1 VQSVSDQSNLLDP
14 IRVLS
19 SRLGTLSIPAIRCD
33 AGGGVIPFDEQLDL
47 NGPGLIRQWT
57 RSGYCLRLLQNAMDE
72 WVDTDEPA
80 PTELFPGCWAMPV
93 PLSHRRRRIGYLVG
107 FAIEP
112 RAIGD
117 ESFIAGC
124 QSAGID
130 AMLAAEQFEKIAVH
144 DGSSIQRIAQLIGWA
159 NADLLAIRGAED
171 ALSSFSAQ
179 LTEAYEEITL
189 LYKLGHAMNAITHPQ
204 KFVGMMIDE
213 LQETLS
219 FRWSAVGF
227 VEKGLDAVALA
238 GKTFPS
244 GDPNESTDDL
254 REQLARLLTLIPTDA
269 PTIIKPGGR
278 WSEHFPNVE
287 SVLLVHPF
295 SVGGKLAGA
304 IVAGDKLGSDT
315 EISSA
320 DIKLLEAAGE
330 HLSIL
335 LENAG
340 LYENQHAMFIGTLRA
355 LVESIDAKDPYT
367 SGHSERVAHLARQL
381 AIAAG
386 YDEETAERVW
396 ICGLIHDVGKIGVPE
411 AVLCKPGRLT
421 DEEFDLIRA
430 HPEIGHRILKDIPQ
444 MSDVLPGVLSHHER
458 WDGRGYPN
466 NLAGEDLPLF
476 ARLIGLADSFDA
488 MSSTR
493 TYRSAM
499 PRDKVLSEIRN
510 CAGTQFDPELAPIFA
525 DLDLTEYDEMV
536 KKHAAAEALTH
547 ELIPD
552 AADEAGKDGGDDR
565 KQQSPKAA

>member
-1 VQSVSDQSNLLDP
+1 MQAASDQLNLLDP

-19 SRLGTLSIPAIRCD
+19 SRLGTLSIPTIRCD
-33 AGGGVIPFDEQLDL
+33 AGGGVIPFDERLDSTRL
-47 NGPGLIRQWT
+47 NLISQWT
-57 RSGYCLRLLQNAMDE
+57 RSGFCLRLLHDAMEE
-72 WVDTDEPA
+72 WGDCDEPE
-80 PTELFPGCWAMPV
+80 PYELFPGCWALPIA
-93 PLSHRRRRIGYLVG
+93 LSHRRRRIGYLVG
-107 FAIEP
+107 FAFEP
-112 RAIGD
+112 RSIGD
-117 ESFIAGC
+117 ESFLAGC
-124 QSAGID
+124 QSAQID
-130 AMLAAEQFEKIAVH
+130 AMLAAEQFESIAVH
-144 DGSSIQRIAQLIGWA
+144 DAGSIQRIAQMISWA

-171 ALSSFSAQ
+171 ALGSFSAQ
-179 LTEAYEEITL
+179 LTEAYEEIAL

-204 KFVGMMIDE
+204 KFVGMMIEE

-238 GKTFPS
+238 GRAFAS
-244 GDPNESTDDL
+244 GDPNESLEDV
-254 REQLARLLTLIPTDA
+254 REQLARLLAVIPTDA

-295 SVGGKLAGA
+295 CVSGKLAGTIIA
-304 IVAGDKLGSDT
+304 ADKLGSDT

-396 ICGLIHDVGKIGVPE
+396 ICGLVHDVGKIGVPE

-458 WDGRGYPN
+458 YDGRGYPN

-499 PRDKVLSEIRN
+499 PREKVLGEVRK
-510 CAGTQFDPELAPIFA
+510 CAGTQFDPTLAPIFA
-525 DLDLTEYDEMV
+525 DMDFTEYDAMV
-536 KKHAAAEALTH
+536 EKHAAAEALTH

-552 AADEAGKDGGDDR
+552 PVEEPKGKGEQQERGG
-565 KQQSPKAA
+565 SKAA

>member
-1 VQSVSDQSNLLDP
+1 MQAASDQLNLLDP

-19 SRLGTLSIPAIRCD
+19 SRLGTLSIPTIRCD
-33 AGGGVIPFDEQLDL
+33 AGGGVIPFDERLDSTGL
-47 NGPGLIRQWT
+47 NLISQWT
-57 RSGYCLRLLQNAMDE
+57 RSGFCLRLLHDAMEE
-72 WVDTDEPA
+72 WTDCDEPE
-80 PTELFPGCWAMPV
+80 PYELFPGCWALPIA
-93 PLSHRRRRIGYLVG
+93 LSHRRRRIGYLVG
-107 FAIEP
+107 FAFEP
-112 RAIGD
+112 RSIGD
-117 ESFIAGC
+117 ESFLAGC
-124 QSAGID
+124 QSAQID
-130 AMLAAEQFEKIAVH
+130 AMLAAEQFESVAVH
-144 DGSSIQRIAQLIGWA
+144 DAGSIQRIAQMISWA

-171 ALSSFSAQ
+171 ALGSFSAQ
-179 LTEAYEEITL
+179 LTEAYEEIAL

-204 KFVGMMIDE
+204 KFVGMMIEE

-238 GKTFPS
+238 GRAFAS
-244 GDPNESTDDL
+244 GDPNESLEDV
-254 REQLARLLTLIPTDA
+254 REQLARLLAVIPTDA

-295 SVGGKLAGA
+295 CVSGKLAGTIIA
-304 IVAGDKLGSDT
+304 ADKLGSDT

-386 YDEETAERVW
+386 YDEEMAERVW
-396 ICGLIHDVGKIGVPE
+396 ICGLVHDVGKIGVPE

-458 WDGRGYPN
+458 YDGRGYPN

-499 PRDKVLSEIRN
+499 PREKVLGEVRK
-510 CAGTQFDPELAPIFA
+510 CAGTQFDPTLAPIFA
-525 DLDLTEYDEMV
+525 DMDFTEYDAMV
-536 KKHAAAEALTH
+536 EKHAAAEALTH

-552 AADEAGKDGGDDR
+552 PVEEPRGKGEQQERGG
-565 KQQSPKAA
+565 SKAA

>member
-1 VQSVSDQSNLLDP
+1 VQIATEHLSLIDP
-14 IRVLS
+14 IRVLG
-19 SRLGTLSIPAIRCD
+19 SRLSTLSIPTIRCD
-33 AGGGVIPFDEQLDL
+33 AGGGEIPFDDRFDAA
-47 NGPGLIRQWT
+47 GLPLINRWT
-57 RSGYCLRLLQNAMDE
+57 RSGYCVKLLQGAIDA
-72 WVDTDEPA
+72 WGDHDDPQ
-80 PTELFPGCWAMPV
+80 PTQLYPGCWAIPV

-107 FAIEP
+107 FAFEP

-117 ESFIAGC
+117 ESFLAGC
-124 QSAGID
+124 QSARVD
-130 AMLAAEQFEKIAVH
+130 ALLTAEQFETIAVH
-144 DGSSIQRIAQLIGWA
+144 DARSIQRISRLIAWA
-159 NADLLAIRGAED
+159 NADLLAMRGAED
-171 ALSSFSAQ
+171 ALGSFSAQ
-179 LTEAYEEITL
+179 LTEAYEEIAL

-204 KFVGMMIDE
+204 KFVGMMIGE

-238 GKTFPS
+238 GRVFT
-244 GDPNESTDDL
+244 GGETGESLDET
-254 REQLARLLTLIPTDA
+254 RERFTRLLAVIPTDC

-278 WSEHFPNVE
+278 WSELFDTVE

-295 SVGGKLAGA
+295 LVNGKHAGA
-304 IVAGDKLGSDT
+304 IVAADKFGHDT

-320 DIKLLEAAGE
+320 DMKLLEAAGE

-381 AIAAG
+381 ASAAG
-386 YDEETAERVW
+386 HDDEVAERVW
-396 ICGLIHDVGKIGVPE
+396 ICGLVHDVGKIGVPE

-421 DEEFDLIRA
+421 DGEFDLIRA
-430 HPEIGHRILKDIPQ
+430 HPEIGYRILKDIPQ

-466 NLAGEDLPLF
+466 GIAGEDLPLF
-476 ARLIGLADSFDA
+476 GRLIGLADSFDA

-499 PRDKVLSEIRN
+499 PREKVLAEIIN

-525 DLDLTEYDEMV
+525 ALDLTEYDEMV
-536 KKHAAAEALTH
+536 KRHAAAEALSH
-547 ELIPD
+547 EPNHD
-552 AADEAGKDGGDDR
+552 PATGPARDR
-565 KQQSPKAA
+565 KHKAA